1 MSFIVK
7 ALKLDRFEPD
17 RIVTSNIVSPFTLAI
32 LRGFVCLY
40 SLVVI
45 ISEWATSESAAG
57 YFMYFTNLTYLGL
70 TIYLVCSTLWSFSYL
85 RQPKSDRAQW
95 LKSGSPWWGYIHWL
109 LYATIVTFHVIVP
122 IVFWTM
128 LANYMK
134 LPTGFGAWQN
144 ASVHAVDGVFAVF
157 ELIFNRHFLQ
167 PIHSFVVAG
176 VMVSYMFLTFIYHK
190 TSGIWVYPFL
200 DWSQG
205 PIAAAYYI
213 GIAVG
218 LFIIYF
224 ALLVLHKHRN
234 KWLAGR
240 CARVNHD
247 HHLESIEDHKNHDE
261 EEAYSN
267 K

>member
-17 RIVTSNIVSPFTLAI
+17 RIVTSNIVTPFTLAI
-32 LRGFVCLY
+32 LRGLACLY
-40 SLVVI
+40 ALVVI
-45 ISEWATSESAAG
+45 ISVWATSDTAAG
-57 YFMYFTNLTYLGL
+57 YFVFFTNLTYFGL
-70 TIYLVCSTLWSFSYL
+70 TSYLVCSTLWSFGYL
-85 RQPKSDRAQW
+85 RQPESDRAQW
-95 LKSGSPWWGYIHWL
+95 LKSGSPWWGYTHWL
-109 LYATIVTFHVIVP
+109 LYATIITFHVVVP
-122 IVFWTM
+122 IVFWTL
-128 LANYMK
+128 LAKN

-144 ASVHAVDGVFAVF
+144 ASVHAVDGVFAIF

-176 VMVSYMFLTFIYHK
+176 VMVLYMFLTFIYHK
-190 TSGIWVYPFL
+190 TSGNWVYPFL

-213 GIAVG
+213 GIAIG

-224 ALLVLHKHRN
+224 VLLVLHKYRN

-240 CARVNHD
+240 CAKVNRGY
-247 HHLESIEDHKNHDE
+247 LESIEHNESHDE
-261 EEAYSN
+261 EKA
-267 K
+267 